1 MYFTVNIF
9 YIIIS
14 QVLIDYL
21 NIFLNGYRS
30 ENELATIYNKLGW
43 IS

>member
-21 NIFLNGYRS
+21 NNLKKWFTDQKMCWV
-30 ENELATIYNKLGW
+30 TIYNKLG
-43 IS
+43 

>member
-21 NIFLNGYRS
+21 NK
-30 ENELATIYNKLGW
+30 NKKMVTDQKMSW
-43 IS
+43 

>member
-21 NIFLNGYRS
+21 NNLKNGYRS
-30 ENELATIYNKLGW
+30 ENELVTNLQ
-43 IS
+43 